1 MSLVILGYS
10 NSVDGKTT
18 SKEKISVVSGI
29 QKNS

>member
-18 SKEKISVVSGI
+18 SKEKNDT
-29 QKNS
+29 K